1 MSKRLATLRLFQ
13 SLAAALCLVACSAAS
28 PAGTAPPAGEEAGRY
43 LYARHCAGCHRPLE
57 KTLLV
62 GRSASRIRSS
72 LVQYPIMFQLRHL
85 GDEDVAALEAI
96 LADPAN
102 KGRL

>member
-1 MSKRLATLRLFQ
+1 MSKRLATLRLLQ
-13 SLAAALCLVACSAAS
+13 PLAAALCLVACSAAP
-28 PAGTAPPAGEEAGRY
+28 PAGTAPPAGKETGRY

-57 KTLLV
+57 KTLLI

-85 GDEDVAALEAI
+85 SDEDVEALEAI
-96 LADPAN
+96 LADPY
-102 KGRL
+102 KKRRL